1 LDGRFYKSIVESVR
15 MVNVNKKDFVEIEYS
30 GYSNGELFDSNIE
43 EEVKKLNP
51 EGKGEKTII
60 AVGEKMVVVGLDND
74 LEGKDVGKEYSVTVS
89 PKDGFGDRNREMI
102 KTVPL
107 KAFTEHKIDPR
118 PGMSF
123 NIDNQLVRVIAVSGA
138 RVTADFNN
146 PMAGKELE
154 YKYRIIRKVEDEKEK
169 VEGLFKNLFRM
180 VPEFK
185 VEKDKVVVKG
195 QKGMQVFVEAFNKKF
210 EEILGKGLSFEE
222 VKPTESKKDG
232 MDLKV
237 DEKGVKIEQSKG
249 KDMSEEEMLDA
260 LQGKK

>member
-1 LDGRFYKSIVESVR
+1 
-15 MVNVNKKDFVEIEYS
+15 MVSVNKKDFIEIEYS

-43 EEVKKLNP
+43 EDVKKLNP
-51 EGKGEKTII
+51 EGKGEETII

-74 LEGKDVGKEYSVTVS
+74 LEGKEIGKDYIVTVS
-89 PKDGFGDRNREMI
+89 PKEGFGDRNREMI

-107 KAFTEHKIDPR
+107 KAFTDHKVNPQ

-138 RVTADFNN
+138 RVTTDFNN
-146 PMAGKELE
+146 PLAGKELE
-154 YKYRIIRKVEDEKEK
+154 YRYKIVRKVEDEKEK

-185 VEKDKVVVKG
+185 IEKDKVVVKG
-195 QKGMQVFVEAFNKKF
+195 VKGMQVFVEAFNKKF
-210 EEILGKGLSFEE
+210 EEIIGKGLAFEE
-222 VKPTESKKDG
+222 VKPTEKKQSG

-249 KDMSEEEMLDA
+249 KDMSEEEMLDV
-260 LQGKK
+260 LEGKK